1 MIKPLIILNY
11 LIKKNLLSI
20 LVIMFFCCFLFLTID
35 LIELLRR
42 SSSKDVPIKV
52 VLKITFLHLP
62 TLFPIILPT
71 VFLLSSMH
79 TFMKLNKNSE
89 LNVMRSSGISIW
101 FFLLPTI
108 INCLILSS
116 LYVFFFNPIF
126 AKMLIKF
133 KSYESTFFRGNAGL
147 HTISP
152 TGLWLRQIN
161 NDKEF
166 VINAS
171 HYSPLDNKLQ
181 DVIVFEFDDK
191 DAFQRRIDASEVRM
205 IDDVWKMSEVSV
217 VKINERPLVLK
228 EMDLN
233 LNLSIK
239 KIEQNFRSADTISFW
254 SLPSYINNLEKSGF
268 TAKKHIVYYHY
279 LLSFPLTL
287 LSMVILGCSLSIK
300 KSRKKRQY
308 LNILIGIILG
318 VFFHFLNDVLR
329 TLGSSG
335 TLPIFFAVWG
345 IPLIFLSVL
354 IGILIHI
361 EDG

>member
-1 MIKPLIILNY
+1 MIKPFIIINY
-11 LIKKNLLSI
+11 LIKKNLFSVF
-20 LVIMFFCCFLFLTID
+20 VITFFCCFLFLTID

-42 SSSKDVPIKV
+42 SSSKDVPINI
-52 VLKITFLHLP
+52 VLKITLLHLP

-71 VFLLSSMH
+71 VFLLSSMN

-101 FFLLPTI
+101 FFLLPTVLNCVI
-108 INCLILSS
+108 ISA
-116 LYVFFFNPIF
+116 LYIFFFNPIF

-161 NDKEF
+161 DDKEF
-166 VINAS
+166 VINSS

-181 DVIVFEFDDK
+181 NVIIFEFDNE
-191 DAFQRRIDASEVRM
+191 DAFLRRIDASEVLM
-205 IDDVWKMSEVSV
+205 IEDKWKMFDVSV
-217 VKINERPLVLK
+217 VKINERPLLFK
-228 EMDLN
+228 EMDII

-254 SLPSYINNLEKSGF
+254 SLPNYISNLEKSGF
-268 TAKKHIVYYHY
+268 TAKKHIVYYNY
-279 LLSFPLTL
+279 LLSFPLVL
-287 LSMVILGCSLSIK
+287 LSMVILGCSLSVK
-300 KSRKKRQY
+300 KTRKKKQY
-308 LNILIGIILG
+308 LNILIGIIIG
-318 VFFHFLNDVLR
+318 VFFHFLTDILR
-329 TLGSSG
+329 TLGASG
-335 TLPIFFAVWG
+335 NLPIFFAVWG
-345 IPLIFLSVL
+345 VPIIFLSIL